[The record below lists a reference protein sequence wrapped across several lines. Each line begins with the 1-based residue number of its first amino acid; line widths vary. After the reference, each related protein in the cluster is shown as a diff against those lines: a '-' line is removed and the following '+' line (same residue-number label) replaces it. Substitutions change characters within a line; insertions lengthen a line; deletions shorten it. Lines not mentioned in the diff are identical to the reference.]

1 MIRVFSNLISNA
13 IKFSDRDKII
23 KIKVKDNQD
32 FVSFEVSDEGMG
44 IPKDLLGSLFEPFSR
59 ARRSGT

>member
-44 IPKDLLGSLFEPFSR
+44 IPKD
-59 ARRSGT
+59 